1 MKKYGKKRVFSS
13 QYFIEYLP
21 SISASENPMVGLSA
35 IKKSPK
41 SPPSEFLICCSTLNS
56 TSFGA
61 NLQKFIPGLVIFYLR
76 ITILKRKLCV
86 LEGNQS
92 L

>member
-1 MKKYGKKRVFSS
+1 
-13 QYFIEYLP
+13 
-21 SISASENPMVGLSA
+21 MVGLSA
-35 IKKSPK
+35 IKKPPK
-41 SPPSEFLICCSTLNS
+41 RPPGEFLICCSTLNS

-76 ITILKRKLCV
+76 ITILKGKLCV

-92 L
+92 V